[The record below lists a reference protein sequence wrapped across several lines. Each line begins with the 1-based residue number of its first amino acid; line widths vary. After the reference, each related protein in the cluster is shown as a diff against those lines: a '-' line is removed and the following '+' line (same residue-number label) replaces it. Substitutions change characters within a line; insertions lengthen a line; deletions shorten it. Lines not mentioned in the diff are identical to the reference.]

1 MADVAARAGVSLKTV
16 SRVVNGE
23 PRVASHTAMLVMD
36 AVRELGFRSNHAAA
50 TLARGQSQSSIGLVI
65 GAVADPFYSR
75 LTSGVEQVARERGH
89 FVLVSSSDEDP
100 ALERDIT
107 LGLAA
112 RQVAGLIV
120 VPCASDQGYLSFELA
135 AGLAMVFVDR
145 PARGLAADCV
155 LTDNETGARE
165 GAEHL
170 LRLGHRR
177 IAFVGNDP
185 AVYTSAQR
193 LAGFRAAHADVRV
206 VVDES
211 LITLGPRDTAEAEQ
225 AVQALLTRADPPTA
239 VFAQNNLITMGAWR
253 ALHARRAAVDLVGFD
268 DFALADVLQPPVTVV
283 AQDPIGLGRRAAQL
297 LFDRLDH
304 PDADVRLE
312 VLPTTLLTR
321 T

>member
-23 PRVASHTAMLVMD
+23 PRVASHTAMMVMD
-36 AVRELGFRSNHAAA
+36 AIRELGFRSNHAAA
-50 TLARGQSQSSIGLVI
+50 TLARGQSQASIGLVI

-145 PARGLAADCV
+145 PPRGLAADCV
-155 LTDNETGARE
+155 LTDNEAGARE

-193 LAGFRAAHADVRV
+193 LAGFRAAHADVHV

-225 AVQALLTRADPPTA
+225 AVQALLARADPPTA

-253 ALHARRAAVDLVGFD
+253 ALHARRATVDLVGFD

-283 AQDPIGLGRRAAQL
+283 AQDPVGLGRRAAEL

-304 PDADVRLE
+304 PDADVRLD
-312 VLPTTLLTR
+312 VLPTTLLAR
-321 T
+321 